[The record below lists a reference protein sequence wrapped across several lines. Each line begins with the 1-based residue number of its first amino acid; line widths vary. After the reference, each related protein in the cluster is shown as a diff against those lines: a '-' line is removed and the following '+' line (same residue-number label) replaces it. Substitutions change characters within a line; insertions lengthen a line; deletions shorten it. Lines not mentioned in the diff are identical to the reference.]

1 MEVAG
6 KRQVCHTS
14 GKPSVDSDLP
24 LSHQVGSH
32 APIELL
38 FEADVEL
45 QVLAYAELGIQ
56 VKRITGGHVAIAEE
70 TCRVIGMGT
79 QILTTKD
86 ISTNAADTLGG

>member
-32 APIELL
+32 VPIELL

-45 QVLAYAELGIQ
+45 QVLAYAGLGIQ